1 MIGGH
6 QQCLAASFFVFLQSS
21 NLSIQ
26 KVHAECITTHV
37 VSIAAPTLHMQVAR
51 GIPMRI
57 LHVGRRSGV
66 QVGLS

>member
-1 MIGGH
+1 MVG
-6 QQCLAASFFVFLQSS
+6 CEFFVFLQPS

-37 VSIAAPTLHMQVAR
+37 VSIAASTCAR

>member
-1 MIGGH
+1 MLG
-6 QQCLAASFFVFLQSS
+6 CEFFVFLQPA

-26 KVHAECITTHV
+26 KVHAEGIMTHV
-37 VSIAAPTLHMQVAR
+37 VSIAASTLHMQVAR